1 MCGRRSACVGRTGGH
16 MAKNFITGAAQG
28 VTDSVKRV
36 TAIMKDRPDPHAER
50 QAAKA
55 ERKEF
60 GKRTNP
66 KASSGG
72 SAGNG

>member
-1 MCGRRSACVGRTGGH
+1 MVKS
-16 MAKNFITGAAQG
+16 FITGTAQG

-36 TAIMKDRPDPHAER
+36 TAIMKGRPDPHAER

-60 GKRTNP
+60 GRRTNP
-66 KASSGG
+66 KASSSGF
-72 SAGNG
+72 GNG